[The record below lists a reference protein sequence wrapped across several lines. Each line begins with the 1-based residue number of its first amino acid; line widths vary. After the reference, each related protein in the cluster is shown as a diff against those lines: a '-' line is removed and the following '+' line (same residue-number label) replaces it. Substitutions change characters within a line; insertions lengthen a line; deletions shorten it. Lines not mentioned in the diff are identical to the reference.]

1 MPISDVPPNPLTDKE
16 VETLRMLAAGLTPQQ
31 IAARDYVEGTAV
43 SNRVARAA
51 VKLGT
56 KTTTH
61 TVVVALCRGY
71 LKNSPYARR

>member
-1 MPISDVPPNPLTDKE
+1 MASEPEPNPLTAKE
-16 VETLRMLAAGLTPQQ
+16 IETLRMLAGGLTPKQ
-31 IAARDYVEGTAV
+31 IAAREYAGGTAV
-43 SNRVARAA
+43 SNRIARAA

-71 LKNSPYARR
+71 LKTSPYARR